1 MTKETKQLY
10 LVLKKQ
16 YFNEIMAGTK
26 TEEYRDF
33 TDFFIN
39 KLCMVDD
46 EGEITDFKKY
56 DTVKFQMGYNK
67 QAPQMIV
74 ECKEIY
80 IAQDEDIP
88 EKDLQPENFFFVI
101 MLGEILEKKNC

>member
-1 MTKETKQLY
+1 MKEKTQLY
-10 LVLKKQ
+10 LVLKKEF
-16 YFNEIMAGTK
+16 FNEIMAGTK

-39 KLCMVDD
+39 KLCILDD
-46 EGEITDFKKY
+46 EGEIIACKEY
-56 DTVKFQMGYNK
+56 DTVKFQMGYSK
-67 QAPQMIV
+67 DAPQIIV

-80 IAQDEDIP
+80 IAQDDVP

-101 MLGEILEKKNC
+101 VLGQILEKKNC

>member
-1 MTKETKQLY
+1 MTKETTQLY

-16 YFNEIMAGTK
+16 YFNEILDGTK

-39 KLCMVDD
+39 KLCILDD
-46 EGEITDFKKY
+46 EGEIIDCKEF

-67 QAPQMIV
+67 DAPQMIV

-101 MLGEILEKKNC
+101 ELGEILEKKNC